1 LTKYDTERKPPVRL
15 RGENVGCNCGPSDTL
30 KNPYA
35 RLPSLSEVAA
45 DTIYLENAPVRYD
58 GRPYIVSIGYKMNAI
73 KKRLH

>member
-1 LTKYDTERKPPVRL
+1 MTRNENHRSACVERMSDATVDPL
-15 RGENVGCNCGPSDTL
+15 IRG

>member
-1 LTKYDTERKPPVRL
+1 MSRFNRSFYP
-15 RGENVGCNCGPSDTL
+15 
-30 KNPYA
+30 PYA
-35 RLPSLSEVAA
+35 RLLSLSEAVV